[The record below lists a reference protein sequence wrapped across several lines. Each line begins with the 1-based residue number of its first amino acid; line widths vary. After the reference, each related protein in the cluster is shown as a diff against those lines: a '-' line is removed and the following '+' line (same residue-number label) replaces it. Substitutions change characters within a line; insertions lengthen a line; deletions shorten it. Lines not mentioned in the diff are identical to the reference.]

1 MDEAVEGMTPPVSV
15 IIVSHNTREELLQC
29 LASLAGVSVPLEI
42 VVVDN
47 ASADGSAD
55 AVAQLFPQVHLL
67 RNGDNAG
74 FGRANNQ
81 GLAVTR
87 APFVLLLNSDAEL
100 RPGCLE
106 TLVGLLRDR
115 ARVGI
120 VAPRTVEADGAV
132 QVSFGTELTPLR
144 EWRQRRLVHGVKRR
158 QPAALKAA
166 ADAAAREHEPAWVS
180 ASCLLARREALA
192 AVGGFDE
199 GYFLYEEDVDLCR
212 RVRRAG
218 WSILFTPAAEA
229 VHHLGRSVAR
239 DPERARF
246 EYQRSH
252 LRYYALHNGTVA
264 SAALRLYVGAASAA
278 GWIASLGPGEPR
290 ARRRASRGRL
300 LALALGRKSY

>member
-1 MDEAVEGMTPPVSV
+1 MNEPLISV
-15 IIVSHNTREELLQC
+15 LIVSHNTREDLLRC
-29 LASLAGVSVPLEI
+29 LASLGGVTVPIEI
-42 VVVDN
+42 AVVDN

-55 AVAQLFPQVHLL
+55 AVAKAFPHVRLI

-81 GLAVTR
+81 GLAATH
-87 APFVLLLNSDAEL
+87 APLVLLLNSDAEL

-106 TLVGLLRDR
+106 TLAGVLRER
-115 ARVGI
+115 ARLGI

-132 QVSFGTELTPLR
+132 QVSFGPELTPLR
-144 EWRQRRLVHGVKRR
+144 EWKQRRLVRGVKRR
-158 QPAALKAA
+158 QEAALQAA
-166 ADAAAREHEPAWVS
+166 AQAASREHEPAWVS
-180 ASCLLARREALA
+180 ASCLLARREALV

-212 RVRRAG
+212 RVRQAG
-218 WSILFTPAAEA
+218 WGVLFTPAAEV

-252 LRYYALHNGTVA
+252 LRYYALHNGNVA
-264 SAALRLYVGAASAA
+264 SAALRLFVGAASAA
-278 GWIASLGPGEPR
+278 GWIASLGPGQPR
-290 ARRRASRGRL
+290 AARRASRARL
-300 LALALGRKSY
+300 LALAMRRKSY

>member
-1 MDEAVEGMTPPVSV
+1 
-15 IIVSHNTREELLQC
+15 
-29 LASLAGVSVPLEI
+29 
-42 VVVDN
+42 
-47 ASADGSAD
+47 
-55 AVAQLFPQVHLL
+55 VAQRFPQVRLI
-67 RNGDNAG
+67 RNPDNLG

-81 GLAVTR
+81 GLAATR

-106 TLVGLLRDR
+106 TLASLLRER
-115 ARVGI
+115 ARLGI
-120 VAPRTVEADGAV
+120 VAPRTLEADGAV
-132 QVSFGTELTPLR
+132 QVSFGPELTPLR
-144 EWRQRRLVHGVKRR
+144 EWKQRRLVHGVKRR
-158 QPAALKAA
+158 RPSALKAA
-166 ADAAAREHEPAWVS
+166 ADAASREHEPAWVS

-218 WSILFTPAAEA
+218 WSVLFTPAAEA

-246 EYQRSH
+246 EYHRSH
-252 LRYYALHNGTVA
+252 LRYYARHNGVLA

-278 GWIASLGPGEPR
+278 GWIASLGPGPAR
-290 ARRRASRGRL
+290 AARRASRRRL
-300 LALALGRKSY
+300 ASLALSRKSY

>member
-1 MDEAVEGMTPPVSV
+1 MTDPLVSIV
-15 IIVSHNTREELLQC
+15 VVSHNTRDDLLRC
-29 LASLAGVSVPLEI
+29 LASLGGVSLPIEV

-47 ASADGSAD
+47 ASSDGSAD
-55 AVAQLFPQVHLL
+55 AVAERFPDVRLI
-67 RNGDNAG
+67 RNDDNAG

-81 GLAVTR
+81 GLAATR

-106 TLVGLLRDR
+106 TLAGLLRDR
-115 ARVGI
+115 TRLGI
-120 VAPRTVEADGAV
+120 VAPLTREEDGAV
-132 QVSFGTELTPLR
+132 QVSFGPELTPLR
-144 EWRQRRLVHGVKRR
+144 EWKQRRLVHGVKRR
-158 QPAALKAA
+158 RPAALRAA
-166 ADAAAREHEPAWVS
+166 ADAASREHEPAWVS

-212 RVRRAG
+212 RVRQAG
-218 WSILFTPAAEA
+218 WAVLFTPAAE
-229 VHHLGRSVAR
+229 VIHHLGRSVAR

-252 LRYYALHNGTVA
+252 LRYYALHNGPLA
-264 SAALRLYVGAASAA
+264 HAGLRVYVGAASAA
-278 GWIASLGPGEPR
+278 GWIASLGPGEAR
-290 ARRRASRGRL
+290 ARRRTSRGRL